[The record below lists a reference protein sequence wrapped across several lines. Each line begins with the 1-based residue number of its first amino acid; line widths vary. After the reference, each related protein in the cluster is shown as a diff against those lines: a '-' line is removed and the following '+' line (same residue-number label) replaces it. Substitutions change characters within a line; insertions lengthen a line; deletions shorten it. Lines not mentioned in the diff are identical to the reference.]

1 MERTREIGILK
12 ALGFKGAQIMSMF
25 LTEAG
30 ITGVVGGILGT
41 GLGFILAYGMGGSL
55 NFGGGPRFG
64 GGGPGAATPSSP
76 PIFSVQLI
84 IFSLSFPIVMSIL
97 AGLYPAWRASK
108 MNIVNALKYE

>member
-1 MERTREIGILK
+1 
-12 ALGFKGAQIMSMF
+12 MSMF

-41 GLGFILAYGMGGSL
+41 GLGFILAYAMGGSL
-55 NFGGGPRFG
+55 SFGGGPRFG
-64 GGGPGAATPSSP
+64 GGGGHGASTAPSP
-76 PIFSVQLI
+76 PIFSIQLI
-84 IFSLSFPIVMSIL
+84 IFSLLFPVGMSIL